1 LFNVWEAWVN
11 TLSEVIKIIKKRR
24 KKLGLD
30 QKDMQRLI
38 GMSQQ

>member
-1 LFNVWEAWVN
+1 MN